1 MIYLIYQLSELWLA
15 GKVIYYFQTC
25 VLPEVAATGNFL
37 SFWPSPSPRAG
48 FLVLSPGC
56 TFHPAAIL
64 LESVP
69 AGALLLRLLTA
80 RGGHTA
86 LWREGCVVGRGESS
100 PGPKLLWTRPL
111 TRGLWARRDE

>member
-1 MIYLIYQLSELWLA
+1 MIHLISQLSELWL
-15 GKVIYYFQTC
+15 VTYYLQTC
-25 VLPEVAATGNFL
+25 PLPEIAATGNFL
-37 SFWPSPSPRAG
+37 SFQPSPSPGEG
-48 FLVLSPGC
+48 FLALSSGC

-86 LWREGCVVGRGESS
+86 LGREGCVVGCGESS

-111 TRGLWARRDE
+111 TRGLGARRDE